1 MKTRNQDIK
10 ISETF
15 FATSMIQFGRY
26 WAETGMKDIPIDWI
40 ILEETTDHYFIVS
53 KQAIVSKMFGYGM
66 NDWSGSDIRTWLNH
80 EFMEAAFDYYERSC
94 LIDKEITT
102 TNDPYLT
109 WGGKSR
115 TPMIKSVESNDK
127 VFLLSTH
134 EVEKYFKEKESRIVE
149 FSQYAVDTLGDNTDL
164 LGVWWLRNEEELGW
178 GPMSILS
185 DGSYDG
191 EYKSSD
197 DNPIILAGVRPAI
210 YIKKAYF
217 ERIPHPDQMHLF
229 DK

>member
-1 MKTRNQDIK
+1 
-10 ISETF
+10 
-15 FATSMIQFGRY
+15 
-26 WAETGMKDIPIDWI
+26 
-40 ILEETTDHYFIVS
+40 
-53 KQAIVSKMFGYGM
+53 
-66 NDWSGSDIRTWLNH
+66 
-80 EFMEAAFDYYERSC
+80 
-94 LIDKEITT
+94 
-102 TNDPYLT
+102 
-109 WGGKSR
+109 
-115 TPMIKSVESNDK
+115 MIKSVQSIDK

-134 EVEKYFKEKESRIVE
+134 EVEKYFKEKEFRIVE
-149 FSQYAVDTLGDNTDL
+149 FSQYAIDTLGDNTDL

-178 GPMSILS
+178 GPMSILA